1 MKTAWNTKLIPT
13 VLKAVQENKLLS
25 LTGLNFPAM
34 PDKKGY
40 LCSIFTVTLL
50 SRFLLLLHS

>member
-13 VLKAVQENKLLS
+13 VLKAVPENKLLS

-34 PDKKGY
+34 PDKKG
-40 LCSIFTVTLL
+40 
-50 SRFLLLLHS
+50 